1 MSEKTLKEKLD
12 SLKNQ
17 QEQAKELFVK
27 CQGAIELIEQL
38 IEEDT
43 KDEKNTKK

>member
-1 MSEKTLKEKLD
+1 MSEKTLKERLD
-12 SLKNQ
+12 NLKNQ

-27 CQGAIELIEQL
+27 CQGAIEVIEQL

-43 KDEKNTKK
+43 KDKKNKKK

>member
-1 MSEKTLKEKLD
+1 MSEKTLKERLD
-12 SLKNQ
+12 NLKNQ

-27 CQGAIELIEQL
+27 CQGAIEVIEQL

-43 KDEKNTKK
+43 KDEKNKKK

>member
-1 MSEKTLKEKLD
+1 MSEKTLKERLEN
-12 SLKNQ
+12 LKNQ

-27 CQGAIELIEQL
+27 CQGAIEVIEQL

>member
-1 MSEKTLKEKLD
+1 MSEKTLKERLEN
-12 SLKNQ
+12 LKNQ

-27 CQGAIELIEQL
+27 CQGAIEVIEQL

-43 KDEKNTKK
+43 KDEKNKKK